1 MNSLKYIALALFVWF
16 VFASLTPSY
25 KKEPAYSMQQTLN
38 HPYKQETK
46 ILGSPFYLTK
56 EYFSANKTIGQHF
69 ERKVDLYYIKELSKL
84 CSKNKE

>member
-25 KKEPAYSMQQTLN
+25 KKEPAYSMQQTL
-38 HPYKQETK
+38 KETK